1 VKESKETL
9 RENKRFVCV
18 LWASVRVG
26 GVCMS
31 LCVCVCVCDCMRVG
45 VSVFEQYTYIH
56 TNLSLRIRF
65 EFRLTN
71 IPFSHLI

>member
-31 LCVCVCVCDCMRVG
+31 LCVCVCDCMRVG

>member
-1 VKESKETL
+1 VSEREQGNVKRKQT
-9 RENKRFVCV
+9 
-18 LWASVRVG
+18 VRMRIV
-26 GVCMS
+26 GVCAS
-31 LCVCVCVCDCMRVG
+31 GRCVYVCVCVCDCMRVG